1 MPRRRLFIAVW
12 PPEQVIAALGRLD
25 RPQRPGLRWTT
36 PEQWHVTLRFL
47 GSLEEEEED
56 ALRGRLSGA
65 AWRAL
70 GPRDV
75 AAGPA
80 LASIGRTVLGIP
92 VSGLD
97 DLAAAAEAAAGTD
110 VAPSGAQRRVFHG
123 HLTLARAKTPP
134 GLRGLAGQPFDASWH
149 VGAVTL
155 VHSTLHRAGARYE
168 IVQTWDLE
176 ARGD

>member
-12 PPEQVIAALGRLD
+12 PPEQVIAALESLD
-25 RPQRPGLRWTT
+25 RPEKLGLRWTT

-56 ALRGRLSGA
+56 ALRDRLSGA
-65 AWRAL
+65 AWHSL

-75 AAGPA
+75 TAGPT
-80 LASIGRTVLGIP
+80 LASIGRTVLGVP

-97 DLAAAAEAAAGTD
+97 DLAVAAEAVAGTED
-110 VAPSGAQRRVFHG
+110 APSGVLRRVFHG

-134 GLRGLAGQPFDASWH
+134 ALRGLAGQPFEASWH

-176 ARGD
+176 APGD